1 MSCPKAIEE
10 LSAYVDGGLEPK
22 AELSLR
28 RHLDTCA
35 FCQQKVKIL
44 SALKERV
51 ARSAEVHS
59 VPHTLREHL
68 SSRPRPSPWSFLHHP
83 RAVKA
88 YLQHL
93 REQNNV
99 TWSFLHRPRA
109 VKAAFA
115 LVLILVVAGV
125 AGWLWQR
132 GGERKRYEEI
142 AQVLVAD
149 HIHFLQVPDALEI
162 SSSEPAE
169 VVAWFRDRV
178 SFPVQIPH
186 LNNARLLGGRLCS
199 LLGQQVALVFYER
212 GGKRLSLFTL
222 AAEAISGGARK
233 GQGTGQEHPRCLRTF
248 ENYSLCLVQ
257 SEKAVLAVVAE
268 GPETEELALSLFR
281 SFRERSL

>member
-51 ARSAEVHS
+51 AHSAEVHP

-68 SSRPRPSPWSFLHHP
+68 SSRPRPSPWSFLRRP
-83 RAVKA
+83 QAV
-88 YLQHL
+88 
-93 REQNNV
+93 
-99 TWSFLHRPRA
+99 T
-109 VKAAFA
+109 AFA
-115 LVLILVVAGV
+115 LVMILVVAGV

-199 LLGQQVALVFYER
+199 LLGQRVALVFYER

-233 GQGTGQEHPRCLRTF
+233 GQGTGQEHPRCFRTF

-257 SEKAVLAVVAE
+257 SEKEVLAVVAE

-281 SFRERSL
+281 SFRERSP